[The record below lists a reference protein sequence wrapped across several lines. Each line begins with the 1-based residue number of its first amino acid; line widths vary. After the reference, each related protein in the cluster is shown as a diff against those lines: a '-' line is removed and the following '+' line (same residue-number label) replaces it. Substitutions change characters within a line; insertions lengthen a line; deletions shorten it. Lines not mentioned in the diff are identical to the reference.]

1 VRCRDRM
8 CECLPVCEQ
17 AARAAVAAMGGVSS
31 AVGLGK
37 LKPQSEYESF
47 FDMSAMSTDRGGKV
61 EFSEFA
67 EHVLL
72 IANVASK

>member
-1 VRCRDRM
+1 M
-8 CECLPVCEQ
+8 
-17 AARAAVAAMGGVSS
+17 AAMGGVSS

-37 LKPQSEYESF
+37 LKAQCEHESF
-47 FDMSAMSTDRGGKV
+47 FDMSAMCNCRGGKL

-67 EHVLL
+67 EDVLL